1 MEKEL
6 LYKQKSAYEIISD
19 DEVKKAYDY
28 CEDYKKYLN
37 ASMTERLAV
46 KTAINLAEKAGFR
59 EFQPGKEYKAGDKI
73 YKNIRKKALILA
85 VIGKMPIEAGL
96 NIAGAHVD
104 APRLD
109 LKQVPMYED
118 SEIAFFK
125 THYYGG
131 IRKYQWVALPLMLHG
146 VVALMDGSTV
156 DVSIGDEENDPI
168 FVITD
173 LLPHLA
179 ADQNKK
185 TLGEGIT
192 GEALNIVIGSAPDK
206 EAEKDKVKY
215 NILKILNE
223 KYGIT
228 EEDFLSAELEA
239 VPALKAKDVGF
250 DRSMIGAYGHDDRV
264 CAYAELRA
272 IMECQAPEKTAIC
285 ILADKEEIGSEGVSG
300 MQSQAFESFVSELCK
315 IQGADMYRCF
325 ENSFCISAD
334 VLNAFDPTYPEV
346 SEKRNNAKINYGLGV
361 CKFTGA
367 RGKSGSNDASAEVI
381 GKIRRMFKEDG
392 VVWQLGELG
401 KVDQGG
407 GGTIA
412 KFMANRNID
421 TIDAG
426 VPVLS
431 MHAPYELVSKLDCYM
446 TYKGMAALY
455 KSK

>member
-28 CEDYKKYLN
+28 CEDYKKYLD

-46 KTAINLAEKAGFR
+46 KTAIDLAEKAGFR

-146 VVALMDGSTV
+146 VVALMDGSVV

-272 IMECQAPEKTAIC
+272 ILECAAPEKTAIC